1 MKFEMKRKLDDFGRI
16 TLPLDL
22 WEYYGIKSGEPAIL
36 LSLRK
41 GIQIAPSEY
50 FIMEQV
56 PDDSIITI
64 DESGRCEIP
73 TVFKNQ
79 YHFEAEDTLCI
90 LSGETCILMYK
101 D

>member
-1 MKFEMKRKLDDFGRI
+1 MKFELKRKIDNLGRI
-16 TLPLDL
+16 ALPLDI
-22 WEYYGIKSGEPAIL
+22 WEYYGIKSGESAIL
-36 LSLRK
+36 LPVRK

-50 FIMEQV
+50 FIMDQL

-64 DESGRCEIP
+64 DESGRFEIP

-79 YHFEAEDTLCI
+79 YHFEPEDTLCI
-90 LSGETCILMYK
+90 LPGETCILIYK